1 MLVNHSVEK
10 LDHTSPEVAETI
22 WQLFQ
27 LAYRV
32 EADLLGVSSFPPLKR
47 SRESIGNSDAEFLGV
62 WEGKVVIAAI
72 EISRLED
79 TMLIDSLVVNPEYFR
94 QGLAKALFKQ
104 VLKNKPGEEI
114 RVYTADKNLHALSLY
129 KKLGFVESGNLGST
143 DSIDRIE
150 LKRSV

>member
-1 MLVNHSVEK
+1 
-10 LDHTSPEVAETI
+10 
-22 WQLFQ
+22 
-27 LAYRV
+27 
-32 EADLLGVSSFPPLKR
+32 
-47 SRESIGNSDAEFLGV
+47 
-62 WEGKVVIAAI
+62 
-72 EISRLED
+72 
-79 TMLIDSLVVNPEYFR
+79 
-94 QGLAKALFKQ
+94 